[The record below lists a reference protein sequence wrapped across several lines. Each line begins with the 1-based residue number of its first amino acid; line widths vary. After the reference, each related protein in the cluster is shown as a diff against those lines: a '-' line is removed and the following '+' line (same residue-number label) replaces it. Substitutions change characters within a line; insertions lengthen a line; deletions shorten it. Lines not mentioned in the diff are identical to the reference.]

1 MEAEMTN
8 GKTALVL
15 GATGGVGGE
24 TARTLI
30 AHGWTVRGLAR
41 TPRAGDGIDW
51 IVGDAL
57 DAAAVLRAAQGA
69 SAIVHAVN
77 PPGYRDWAKLALPM
91 LANSI
96 AAAESVGARLAL
108 PGTIYNYDPRT
119 TPLASEASPQRPA
132 TRKGAIRVAME
143 QAIEAACGR
152 GMRAVVLR
160 AGDYFGPRPGN
171 SWLSQ
176 GLVTPGKPVR
186 RVLYPGTRGA
196 GHGWAYLPD
205 IAETFARLL
214 DRDADLPA
222 FARYHFRGI
231 WDGDGTVLIAAI
243 RTATGNPRIK
253 TVGFPWFALPL
264 IAPFNP
270 TMREMIEMRPYWQ
283 YPVALDNRAL
293 VAVLGEE
300 PHTPLDV
307 AMRATLS
314 ALGCLPAGG
323 VEKGA
328 EIAYVPHHA

>member
-1 MEAEMTN
+1 MEADMTN
-8 GKTALVL
+8 GKTTLVL

-24 TARTLI
+24 TARALI

-41 TPRAGDGIDW
+41 APRTGDGIDW
-51 IVGDAL
+51 VVGDAL
-57 DAAAVLRAAQGA
+57 DAEAVLRAANGV

-77 PPGYRDWAKLALPM
+77 PPGYRDWEKLALPM

-96 AAAESVGARLAL
+96 AAAESAGARLAL

-119 TPLASEASPQRPA
+119 MPLASEASPQRPS

-143 QAIEAACGR
+143 QTIEAACGR
-152 GMRAVVLR
+152 GMRAVIMR

-176 GLVTPGKPVR
+176 ELVTPGKPIR
-186 RVLYPGTRGA
+186 RVMYPGKRGV

-222 FARYHFRGI
+222 FARYHFRGT
-231 WDGDGTVLIAAI
+231 WDGDGTVMVEAI
-243 RTATGNPRIK
+243 RTATGNPDIK
-253 TVGFPWFALPL
+253 VGGFPWFALPL
-264 IAPFNP
+264 IAPFNA

-283 YPVALDNRAL
+283 HPVALDNRAL

-300 PHTPLDV
+300 PHTPLGV
-307 AMRATLS
+307 AMRTTLS
-314 ALGCLPAGG
+314 ALECLPDGG
-323 VEKGA
+323 VEKGG
-328 EIAYVPHHA
+328 EIAYVLRHA